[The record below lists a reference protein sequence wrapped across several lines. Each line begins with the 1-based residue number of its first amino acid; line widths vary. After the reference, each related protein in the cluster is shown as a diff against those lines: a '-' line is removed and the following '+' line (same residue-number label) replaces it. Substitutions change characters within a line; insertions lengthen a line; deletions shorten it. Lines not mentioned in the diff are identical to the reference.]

1 MRMLLFAHLVAF
13 GPVVING
20 DLNGSGCAYV
30 DCPALSVSNAGT
42 EEINGY
48 YAALFTCN
56 ELLRHPDY
64 LTHSGAITLYKNSAG
79 ASFGWYWRGNF
90 NAWLSGWNLN
100 WGGHHRYYDG
110 QHTDS
115 PGTVVTSGFVA
126 RTTGC
131 WNSREGG
138 CGVNPVP
145 SIECVSVPTENPS
158 LVPTDDSTEDIA
170 TPAPTVWTCDCQCH
184 VNPHHNTKVAT
195 MGTYCSVSWGPGF
208 SPSGCPDGG
217 CIGYAATHP
226 SSSQDAYCSN
236 WACNLSG
243 SQGCCNSTCCNPAFS
258 GTNPPP
264 QSHTPTPSPTGY
276 CKSEKRRCRAG
287 CRVQAL
293 MTRVKDDRNAKRRRC
308 AAACDTDHKQCR
320 KDNRKNSKLGKEQ

>member
-64 LTHSGAITLYKNSAG
+64 LTHSGAIALYKNSAG

-90 NAWLSGWNLN
+90 NAWLSGWNLS

-115 PGTVVTSGFVA
+115 PGIVVTSGFVA

-131 WNSREGG
+131 SNSREGG

-158 LVPTDDSTEDIA
+158 LVPTDDSTE
-170 TPAPTVWTCDCQCH
+170 
-184 VNPHHNTKVAT
+184 
-195 MGTYCSVSWGPGF
+195 
-208 SPSGCPDGG
+208 
-217 CIGYAATHP
+217 
-226 SSSQDAYCSN
+226 
-236 WACNLSG
+236 
-243 SQGCCNSTCCNPAFS
+243 